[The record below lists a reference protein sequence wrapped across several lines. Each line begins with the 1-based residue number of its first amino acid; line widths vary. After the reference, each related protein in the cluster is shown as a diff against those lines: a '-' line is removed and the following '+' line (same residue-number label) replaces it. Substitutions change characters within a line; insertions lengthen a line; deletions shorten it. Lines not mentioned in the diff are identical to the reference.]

1 MRQDEADRGERTE
14 QLSTAERE
22 ELKRLRAENRELR
35 QANEILKAASA
46 VFAQGLD
53 RPRTR

>member
-1 MRQDEADRGERTE
+1 VRQDEADRGERVD

-22 ELKRLRAENRELR
+22 ELKRLRAENHALR
-35 QANEILKAASA
+35 RADEILKAACA
-46 VFAQGLD
+46 IFAAGLD